1 MVQFEL
7 DMNRCSMRESVVKSV
22 MALNSTDRLRFKMLT
37 EVLYE
42 LSCFYLFIF
51 CRLDHL

>member
-22 MALNSTDRLRFKMLT
+22 MALNSTDRFRFIMLT
-37 EVLYE
+37 EILYE
-42 LSCFYLFIF
+42 LSCFLFIF
-51 CRLDHL
+51 C